1 MKPDGE
7 FEPEQLEQFI
17 DHLKSG
23 KVQPYMRSMAVPK
36 KQETLVKKIVAN
48 NYDTEMHKVN
58 KSWGQSYEDF
68 YTLGQI
74 YKCILKHENGILT
87 QIFFGHN
94 IKIINPNIFIKLHF
108 SLMWNGRFRH
118 FLLRHP
124 KV

>member
-94 IKIINPNIFIKLHF
+94 IKIIDPNILSDNIF
-108 SLMWNGRFRH
+108 
-118 FLLRHP
+118 P
-124 KV
+124 